1 MVICY
6 ITICIAY
13 TKLITL
19 KFSGT
24 SGSKWQTPPSKDL
37 IYNIN
42 NEVSVINKKELPLSD
57 LISWQCSGKQK
68 RNRVTLTNKAEQNYH
83 KPKIQ
88 LWEYCYFMGTNH
100 HRESPPK
107 VQAILWHTSVAGV
120 IFQVASTVRELFME
134 EGLG

>member
-24 SGSKWQTPPSKDL
+24 SGSKLQTPPSKDL

-57 LISWQCSGKQK
+57 LIS
-68 RNRVTLTNKAEQNYH
+68 
-83 KPKIQ
+83 
-88 LWEYCYFMGTNH
+88 
-100 HRESPPK
+100 
-107 VQAILWHTSVAGV
+107 
-120 IFQVASTVRELFME
+120 
-134 EGLG
+134 